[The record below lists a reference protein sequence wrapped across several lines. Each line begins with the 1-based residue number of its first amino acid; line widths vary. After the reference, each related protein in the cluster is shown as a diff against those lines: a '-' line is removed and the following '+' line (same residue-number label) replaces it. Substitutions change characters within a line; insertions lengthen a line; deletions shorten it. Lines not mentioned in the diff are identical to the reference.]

1 MIYRQV
7 LFKDWSDK
15 MKHKLEY
22 TIASVLAVSSLGL
35 QTLPL
40 YAQEMNI
47 VEQEPVE
54 IKTAKDFKEQFL
66 CLKKIEIKDGK
77 EEISYQLIE
86 TIDDTNYE
94 QILAGKL
101 FYEQLSLDVS
111 IETKDQSKAL
121 KEEID
126 ALFKN
131 EEEPIDFEGMV
142 QKAIE
147 INEQIDQ
154 EESEK
159 VEETEEKEE
168 QKETEDKKEAEEEET
183 EDKQEEVEEE
193 QEEKPV
199 VQEETEVLPVAAF
212 TLKNDSQSLLEPV
225 VQPVIHKEVQPEVQP
240 VVLQEQKLVQ
250 TEVKQETKSSG
261 AQSFVDTYLT
271 SSMGAIYTK
280 ANSVNYNNILNGLSA
295 WNKLSASERNQVNA
309 ILRNSVGKTYQ
320 NLLQE
325 AQAIKAGYVM
335 ESPTVYVNTA
345 TQNNTGLWA
354 LICSMSAAMMAF
366 LFKKSKEESNMNIE

>member
-47 VEQEPVE
+47 VEQGPVE

-131 EEEPIDFEGMV
+131 EEEPIDFDGMV

-159 VEETEEKEE
+159 VEETTEEKQEDVDTTEE
-168 QKETEDKKEAEEEET
+168 EKDVEDKKEQKEQ
-183 EDKQEEVEEE
+183 EDVQEDI
-193 QEEKPV
+193 QEEKK
-199 VQEETEVLPVAAF
+199 EEVPEIVEPLPVSTF
-212 TLKNDSQSLLEPV
+212 TLRQSVQPLLESE
-225 VQPVIHKEVQPEVQP
+225 VQPVILQEAQPAVQQEVK
-240 VVLQEQKLVQ
+240 VLQVQ
-250 TEVKQETKSSG
+250 STQTTKSTA

-295 WNKLSASERNQVNA
+295 WNKLSASDRNQVNT

-335 ESPTVYVNTA
+335 ESPTIYVNTA
-345 TQNNTGLWA
+345 TQNNAGLWA
-354 LICSMSAAMMAF
+354 LICSMSASMMAF

>member
-1 MIYRQV
+1 M
-7 LFKDWSDK
+7 
-15 MKHKLEY
+15 
-22 TIASVLAVSSLGL
+22 
-35 QTLPL
+35 
-40 YAQEMNI
+40 
-47 VEQEPVE
+47 
-54 IKTAKDFKEQFL
+54 
-66 CLKKIEIKDGK
+66 
-77 EEISYQLIE
+77 
-86 TIDDTNYE
+86 
-94 QILAGKL
+94 
-101 FYEQLSLDVS
+101 
-111 IETKDQSKAL
+111 
-121 KEEID
+121 
-126 ALFKN
+126 
-131 EEEPIDFEGMV
+131 
-142 QKAIE
+142 
-147 INEQIDQ
+147 
-154 EESEK
+154 
-159 VEETEEKEE
+159 
-168 QKETEDKKEAEEEET
+168 
-183 EDKQEEVEEE
+183 
-193 QEEKPV
+193 
-199 VQEETEVLPVAAF
+199 
-212 TLKNDSQSLLEPV
+212 KNDSQSLLEPV

-280 ANSVNYNNILNGLSA
+280 ANSVNYNNILNGLSS

-354 LICSMSAAMMAF
+354 LICSMSASMMAF